1 MKLLYTLSEGYQ
13 RALRKEG
20 APSNEA
26 GSKGAVDGDRRLKST
41 HVLYALNINVLITLN
56 VLGFSGTYGS
66 QLILHITC
74 THSSFLCSRLSSSII
89 ILK

>member
-26 GSKGAVDGDRRLKST
+26 GSKGAVHGDRRLKSA
-41 HVLYALNINVLITLN
+41 HVLYALNINVLKPSTSLLFQAHMDLSLFFISH
-56 VLGFSGTYGS
+56 VP
-66 QLILHITC
+66 IV
-74 THSSFLCSRLSSSII
+74 LSSAVVFQVQSSY
-89 ILK
+89 